1 MLLKS
6 LDIYVYKLD
15 DNGTFDSLG
24 EINKYTSLIWPDKFN
39 GYTSFELNTPV
50 TPENRNLIKK
60 GNIIWCGGN
69 NACIIEIIQSD
80 MNENGQKTY
89 KVKGRTLEMLLTTRI
104 IWGTYNCVGKYSST
118 AMYEIVDKQCVNP
131 TDSYRK
137 IPFLECAED
146 KQLGK
151 IISFQKTGGEVY
163 DAVESIATDA
173 GLGFDILFRP
183 REKKLIFKVTEGVDR
198 TIFSTS
204 GDVSNLVIFSTDL
217 EDILSSSY
225 YTNDQDV
232 KTLAYVSGEGEG
244 TDRIYITSGNTATKG
259 LIRRE
264 MYVDARDLQSKVS
277 NEDGTTTQISDDDY
291 RAMLNDRGTEKL
303 AECITAE
310 SFEAKMRVIGN
321 IQYKYGI
328 DYNKGDKVII
338 QDTELGV
345 QVIGKVTEISEN
357 YDDEYEL
364 IITFGYSYPTLIQK
378 VKRQISK

>member
-15 DNGTFDSLG
+15 DNGVFDSLG

-39 GYTSFELNTPV
+39 GYTSFELNAPV

-244 TDRIYITSGNTATKG
+244 TDRIYITSGNTETKG

-277 NEDGTTTQISDDDY
+277 NEDGTIIQISDNDY
-291 RAMLNDRGTEKL
+291 RDMLNDRGTEKL

-345 QVIGKVTEISEN
+345 QVIGKVTEVSEN

>member
-39 GYTSFELNTPV
+39 GYTSFELNAPV

-163 DAVESIATDA
+163 IVITIIVVAV
-173 GLGFDILFRP
+173 LG
-183 REKKLIFKVTEGVDR
+183 
-198 TIFSTS
+198 
-204 GDVSNLVIFSTDL
+204 
-217 EDILSSSY
+217 
-225 YTNDQDV
+225 
-232 KTLAYVSGEGEG
+232 
-244 TDRIYITSGNTATKG
+244 
-259 LIRRE
+259 
-264 MYVDARDLQSKVS
+264 
-277 NEDGTTTQISDDDY
+277 
-291 RAMLNDRGTEKL
+291 
-303 AECITAE
+303 ITA
-310 SFEAKMRVIGN
+310 FIVIRKKQN
-321 IQYKYGI
+321 
-328 DYNKGDKVII
+328 NGDEK
-338 QDTELGV
+338 
-345 QVIGKVTEISEN
+345 
-357 YDDEYEL
+357 
-364 IITFGYSYPTLIQK
+364 
-378 VKRQISK
+378 